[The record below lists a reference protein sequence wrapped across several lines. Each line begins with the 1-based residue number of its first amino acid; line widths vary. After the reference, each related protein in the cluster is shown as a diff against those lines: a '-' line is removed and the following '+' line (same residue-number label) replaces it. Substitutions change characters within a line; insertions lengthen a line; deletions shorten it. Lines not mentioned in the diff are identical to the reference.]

1 MRSNQLSYIAK
12 EARIIMMMTR
22 FVKYYVSGS
31 LKNVIISLKGSE
43 IEIDMGVARFSI
55 EAISFLLG

>member
-12 EARIIMMMTR
+12 ETRIVMMKTR

-43 IEIDMGVARFSI
+43 IGVDMGVARFSI
-55 EAISFLLG
+55 